1 MKLRPN
7 KLTREMI
14 PVRLSIALKHLL
26 PFISL
31 TILNTVRYNMRC
43 KKLITFYKFVYQNIL
58 SFAKIFIVI
67 IFTKYYNEDS
77 K

>member
-1 MKLRPN
+1 
-7 KLTREMI
+7 MI
-14 PVRLSIALKHLL
+14 PVRLSIALKHL
-26 PFISL
+26 F
-31 TILNTVRYNMRC
+31 TVHLVNNFEYNMRC

-58 SFAKIFIVI
+58 SFAKFFIVI